1 MTLSKP
7 KIDNFLRRKVS
18 PRQGSLHYIPV
29 LLSDSKGFAIKR
41 RIGLNFV
48 EFWCEPGWRAAP
60 AVDFLEKHL
69 KTNQDKSFLI
79 YIWIGTCDISEKE
92 DRFTRVRT
100 WDNTVVDH
108 IVSQYHRVITIVKQ
122 YPNTKV
128 KFIEVPCF
136 SIFAYNKFKGHTSPD
151 SFKVHDTEI
160 CRQVEHLNSVIRE
173 INSGI
178 KERTLPFNSNLNR
191 RRKDTNKKT
200 GSFRIRTSYKFAAY
214 YDGIHADKD
223 LALIWT
229 KRLTDDINFNCFK
242 TLNEDVLDIH
252 VTEEELSSL

>member
-1 MTLSKP
+1 MSLSKP

-48 EFWCEPGWRAAP
+48 EFRCAAP

-79 YIWIGTCDISEKE
+79 YIWIGTCDIFEKE
-92 DRFTRVRT
+92 GRFTRVRT

-128 KFIEVPCF
+128 KFLKYPVFLYLLI
-136 SIFAYNKFKGHTSPD
+136 
-151 SFKVHDTEI
+151 
-160 CRQVEHLNSVIRE
+160 
-173 INSGI
+173 INS
-178 KERTLPFNSNLNR
+178 KVTLPRIHFKYMIQNLYASG
-191 RRKDTNKKT
+191 TP
-200 GSFRIRTSYKFAAY
+200 KFCY
-214 YDGIHADKD
+214 Q
-223 LALIWT
+223 
-229 KRLTDDINFNCFK
+229 RN
-242 TLNEDVLDIH
+242 
-252 VTEEELSSL
+252 

>member
-1 MTLSKP
+1 MYIFFSKS
-7 KIDNFLRRKVS
+7 I
-18 PRQGSLHYIPV
+18 H
-29 LLSDSKGFAIKR
+29 
-41 RIGLNFV
+41 IGLLFV
-48 EFWCEPGWRAAP
+48 EFWCAAP

-69 KTNQDKSFLI
+69 KTNQDKSFLT
-79 YIWIGTCDISEKE
+79 YIWTGTCDIFEKE
-92 DRFTRVRT
+92 GRFTRFRT

-108 IVSQYHRVITIVKQ
+108 IVSQYYRVITIVKQ

-178 KERTLPFNSNLNR
+178 KERTLPFNSDLKR